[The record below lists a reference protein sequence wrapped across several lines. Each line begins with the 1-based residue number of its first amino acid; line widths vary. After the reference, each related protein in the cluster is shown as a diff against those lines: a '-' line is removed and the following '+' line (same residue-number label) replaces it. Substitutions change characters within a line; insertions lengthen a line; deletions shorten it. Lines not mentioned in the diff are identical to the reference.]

1 MHEKGRNTKFKRIP
15 RTMQGFTWPEGMEMS
30 LPGGD
35 IRALPGLLG
44 ARKKGHILKKSSP
57 KCAEGVFSGPDFKD
71 YY

>member
-1 MHEKGRNTKFKRIP
+1 
-15 RTMQGFTWPEGMEMS
+15 MQGFTWPEGMEMS

-57 KCAEGVFSGPDFKD
+57 KCAEVCIRIPRFCHRNALKQLMIAQKLR
-71 YY
+71 